1 MPSDVHNEVAAN
13 MTKAHGSRCGAV
25 SFVEVSSLAGKAS
38 RNGYGSE
45 GDQMLALPWHRIQ
58 PARHSRYSDFLT
70 SLRSSDAHAKSMYTS
85 FAGEEG
91 SQGAGAGSDL
101 SADAQN
107 CQQDFGA
114 ECPIGWTP
122 KEGVCARDTEVPLV
136 SASIPNSKDG
146 KCAPLAD
153 LRGLSVAEKK
163 AFAQQCNVRF
173 PCLQPPGA
181 SMRRCN
187 PTSAPCPIGWRV
199 EGDESTALC
208 VAPEGPNGY
217 QGSCRPVV
225 NAEEVAK
232 MGKDKFSET
241 CGVQFE
247 HSCTSPPPPPPLA
260 AYAQADF
267 RNGPVNQHGLVVSG

>member
-1 MPSDVHNEVAAN
+1 MQPDVHNEVTAN
-13 MTKAHGSRCGAV
+13 MTKAHGLRCGAV
-25 SFVEVSSLAGKAS
+25 SFVEVPSLAGKAS
-38 RNGYGSE
+38 RNKLAVE
-45 GDQMLALPWHRIQ
+45 DDHMLALPQHHDQ
-58 PARHSRYSDFLT
+58 PARYFRYSDFLT
-70 SLRSSDAHAKSMYTS
+70 SARSPDARAKLMYTS
-85 FAGEEG
+85 FVGEEG
-91 SQGAGAGSDL
+91 SQGADP

-114 ECPIGWTP
+114 ECPIDWTP
-122 KEGVCARDTEVPLV
+122 KEGVCTRDTEVPLV

-153 LRGLSVAEKK
+153 LRGLSAAEKK

-173 PCLQPPGA
+173 PCLQPPSA
-181 SMRRCN
+181 AMRRCN
-187 PTSAPCPIGWRV
+187 PTSAPCPVGWRV
-199 EGDESTALC
+199 EGDESTTLC

-241 CGVQFE
+241 CAVQFE
-247 HSCTSPPPPPPLA
+247 HNCTSPPPPPLP
-260 AYAQADF
+260 AYAEPDF